1 MISPLR
7 RWPKGACGSG
17 ASRHLRR
24 QANTLPQQVP
34 LAPGVKIH
42 VTVGGFDPL
51 DVTDRHDRSGISTS
65 NPGIAVAAQGEALP
79 AAIFYSGGDLLN
91 AH

>member
-1 MISPLR
+1 VVLAPADTFEDKRILSRNRCPL
-7 RWPKGACGSG
+7 P
-17 ASRHLRR
+17 
-24 QANTLPQQVP
+24 
-34 LAPGVKIH
+34 PGVKIH

-79 AAIFYSGGDLLN
+79 AAIFYGGGDLLN
-91 AH
+91 RALTDGK